1 MKIIIH
7 SKNHSVQLIHSKL
20 TKMKV
25 SRMDNWSTSAAV
37 LSAESGKHSK
47 IKGIAVLEQS
57 VEISDSLLGVVIKVF
72 KPQLLYIVVA
82 AHISEGKHTSH
93 IWASSF
99 HQLSSVL
106 AKGLKTEIVH
116 AHFPLDCM

>member
-1 MKIIIH
+1 MIIH

-20 TKMKV
+20 TKMKL

-57 VEISDSLLGVVIKVF
+57 VEISDLLLGVVIKVF
-72 KPQLLYIVVA
+72 KPQLLYIVYLLLRTSVR
-82 AHISEGKHTSH
+82 ETLHTPGPRH
-93 IWASSF
+93 F
-99 HQLSSVL
+99 TNYHQFW
-106 AKGLKTEIVH
+106 LK
-116 AHFPLDCM
+116 D